1 MRARIYSDLHLEF
14 EQAISSDLTS
24 EDSDVVIL
32 AGDIHQ
38 KNKGVLWAQKAFSV
52 PVVYVSGNHEFY
64 RGHLD
69 RTLEAMRS
77 SAEGS
82 NVHVLENESI
92 VIEGVRFL
100 GATTWTDFSANG
112 SVYQAAEEAKRAM
125 NDFRLIR
132 AGSNYRRINVGDLI
146 SRNHQTYA
154 WLTEKLAED
163 FAGKTVVVSHHCP
176 LLGYAGAE
184 SSSPLLPAYSNE
196 WPALVS
202 LADAWIFGHTHS
214 PVDTVIDGCRLISN
228 PRGYPGEV
236 CGFDPSF
243 TVLLD

>member
-14 EQAISSDLTS
+14 EKAILSDLTS
-24 EDSDVVIL
+24 EDADVVIL

-52 PVVYVSGNHEFY
+52 PVIYVSGNHEFY

-92 VIEGVRFL
+92 VINGVRFL

-112 SVYQAAEEAKRAM
+112 SVYEAAEEAKRLM

-132 AGSNYRRINVGDLI
+132 VGSNYRRINVGDLI
-146 SRNHQTYA
+146 SRNHQTHA

-163 FAGKTVVVSHHCP
+163 FGGKTVVVSHHCP
-176 LLGYAGAE
+176 LRGYADSE

-196 WPALVS
+196 WPELVS

-214 PVDTVIDGCRLISN
+214 LVDAVVDGCRLISN
-228 PRGYPGEV
+228 PRGYPGEN
-236 CGFDPSF
+236 CGFDPRF
-243 TVLLD
+243 TILLD